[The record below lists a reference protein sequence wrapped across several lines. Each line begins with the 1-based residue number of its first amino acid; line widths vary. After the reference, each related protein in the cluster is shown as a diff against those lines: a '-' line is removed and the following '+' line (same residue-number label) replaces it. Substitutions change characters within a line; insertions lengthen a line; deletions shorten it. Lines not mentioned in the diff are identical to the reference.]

1 MSLMHIVSGL
11 DRVADMHLLTTV
23 AWLPTVLEVFDLDF
37 TQTTLLQF
45 AYFVAYLI
53 VAPPMGIFMRKYG
66 YKVGIHVGLALFSI
80 GKQLIMIA
88 LFAIY

>member
-1 MSLMHIVSGL
+1 
-11 DRVADMHLLTTV
+11 
-23 AWLPTVLEVFDLDF
+23 LEVFDLDF

-66 YKVGIHVGLALFSI
+66 YKVGIHVGLGLFSI
-80 GKQLIMIA
+80 GKPLTMIA
-88 LFAIY
+88 LFRIY